1 MAPLQLPYVSMGYL
15 PGPETAQS
23 FARDSH
29 QCSRSHPDGGNA
41 ARADHG
47 QCPTLLTSDRI

>member
-41 ARADHG
+41 ARDDHG